1 MELRCKSY
9 LQRLIVDCFCLIGP
23 SLTFDGVLNMPLSL
37 NQATSKTNKRFS
49 SFDKIFCSA
58 LLISV
63 FVKHFVHNQFFL
75 KLEGFPLD
83 KQNVKKTYPV
93 LYKFPYSYTSSETAP
108 YEKTKLFL
116 IHPSIVI
123 KNDNSTL
130 FFPYCQ
136 STTERILKMQE
147 TPFLISLNVLITP
160 SYLTFQF
167 FAFDIIITK
176 DYRYLEIS
184 VLFVIQ

>member
-1 MELRCKSY
+1 ML
-9 LQRLIVDCFCLIGP
+9 
-23 SLTFDGVLNMPLSL
+23 
-37 NQATSKTNKRFS
+37 
-49 SFDKIFCSA
+49 
-58 LLISV
+58 
-63 FVKHFVHNQFFL
+63 
-75 KLEGFPLD
+75 
-83 KQNVKKTYPV
+83 KKTYPV
-93 LYKFPYSYTSSETAP
+93 LYKFPYSYTSSEIAP
-108 YEKTKLFL
+108 EKTKLFL

-147 TPFLISLNVLITP
+147 TPFLISFNVLITP
-160 SYLTFQF
+160 SYLTIQF

-184 VLFVIQ
+184 VLFVI